1 MKRKLLIRCMTAMAI
16 LLTPACTNDFGL
28 EGIASSEVDSEEVEV
43 TFTISAEGAQALTRA
58 NEVEGGGPGQWQTTI
73 GKGTKIDML
82 VYAVYNEKYERLDQ
96 YGSTEIPESL
106 KNCKALEGSTH
117 DGQKIEYVGGILN
130 EGKSKEIT
138 LRLMR
143 NKTYRIAF
151 WAQSSETTAFNTS
164 NLENVK
170 VIYENAE
177 NNDELRDAFCK
188 VETFTVTPSTSSRTV
203 VLTRP
208 MAQINVGTTGADYK
222 NVVKEK
228 HKKIAY
234 SRITLWGVAQ
244 YINVVEDKIDEENL
258 LNTDINEDGLT
269 FNRAILPAFINN
281 EGTTD
286 VGRIPTEVNELIG
299 SDANNNA
306 SGEEFLYVDLDNDGV
321 IKGYK
326 TNYPTLLAEGEKDKP
341 GYFLTETFKYLSM
354 CYVLVPAT
362 TVSEKGGVA
371 GAAEG
376 STESSQEATYTSY
389 VLPKLAFG
397 FAEKDAGKEAFP
409 TISVTQVP
417 VHRNWR
423 TNLLGGLRWMKDPT
437 NPEDPGD
444 DPEPPTDPDDPTT
457 VFQSPSLY
465 VYLDPI
471 YDGEYTTEDQGGSWI
486 ENPDQS
492 DKVSG
497 DADAPSTDSNNE

>member
-96 YGSTEIPESL
+96 YGSTEIPKELENS
-106 KNCKALEGSTH
+106 KALLDESTH
-117 DGQKIEYVGGILN
+117 EGQKIEYVGGILN

-164 NLENVK
+164 DLEKVK
-170 VIYENAE
+170 VIYENAK

-208 MAQINVGTTGADYK
+208 MAQVNVGTTGADYK
-222 NVVKEK
+222 HIVDNGYNV
-228 HKKIAY
+228 AY
-234 SRITLWGVAQ
+234 STITLSGVAQ
-244 YINVVEDKIDEENL
+244 YINVVTDEIDDTNL
-258 LNTDINEDGLT
+258 LREEKAVT
-269 FNRAILPAFINN
+269 FDWAALPAFINM
-281 EGTTD
+281 EE
-286 VGRIPTEVNELIG
+286 IPTEKDDLVGSNEN
-299 SDANNNA
+299 ST
-306 SGEEFLYVDLDNDGV
+306 GEEFLYVDLNNDGE
-321 IKGYK
+321 IEKNNGYK
-326 TNYPTLLAEGEKDKP
+326 TAYPTLGEK
-341 GYFLTETFKYLSM
+341 GEFLTETFKYLSM
-354 CYVLVPAT
+354 CYVLVPASS
-362 TVSEKGGVA
+362 VSSTPSTPEAGEGGAEGVA
-371 GAAEG
+371 DEAAG
-376 STESSQEATYTSY
+376 DSKTDSYAST
-389 VLPKLAFG
+389 VLDWVKFSFG
-397 FAEKDAGKEAFP
+397 VNSGTASFDP
-409 TISVTQVP
+409 IRVNLVP

-423 TNLLGGLRWMKDPT
+423 TNLLGGLYGH
-437 NPEDPGD
+437 NPDNPD
-444 DPEPPTDPDDPTT
+444 TPPTDPDDPTT
-457 VFQSPSLY
+457 VFKPRSFF

-471 YDGEYTTEDQGGSWI
+471 YDGEYTTKDEGDSWI
-486 ENPDQS
+486 VNPDQS
-492 DKVSG
+492 AE
-497 DADAPSTDSNNE
+497 DAEETPANDNN